1 MPHILFISYDGL
13 TDPLGQSQVIPYLK
27 GLSGC
32 GFRFTILSAEK
43 PDRFL
48 QQKEAI
54 GKILEESGIKW
65 HPVTYHKWP
74 PIISTI
80 WDTQKMKRDAV
91 RLHKKDPFDM
101 VHTRSGTPALVGVW
115 LKKKLGVKF
124 LNDIRDFYAD
134 SRVDSGQWNQ
144 KKPAYRMVYRYFKKK
159 EKEQLKLSDGIVC
172 LTQAAKKILL
182 KNIGNT
188 DLPFQ
193 VIPCSVDMNLF
204 DPSKIP
210 ESSRQEYKTKLG
222 IRDDD
227 LIVSYLGSIG
237 TWYLADKAMQ
247 YFKIF
252 SEKNPSAKLLF
263 ICPDPK
269 EEVLKIAK
277 EVGLSPN
284 KLVILKAK
292 RTEVP
297 VLLSL
302 SKYSVFFI
310 KPCFSKQASS
320 PTKHGEIMAMGI
332 PLVTNS
338 GVGDLEEIITKTNSG
353 LLINN
358 FTNEELTSI
367 AFGMRLKSFDS
378 AAIRKSAF
386 EYYDLDKAIEKY
398 INIYNRIL
406 VDTVEG

>member
-1 MPHILFISYDGL
+1 
-13 TDPLGQSQVIPYLK
+13 
-27 GLSGC
+27 
-32 GFRFTILSAEK
+32 
-43 PDRFL
+43 
-48 QQKEAI
+48 
-54 GKILEESGIKW
+54 
-65 HPVTYHKWP
+65 
-74 PIISTI
+74 
-80 WDTQKMKRDAV
+80 
-91 RLHKKDPFDM
+91 
-101 VHTRSGTPALVGVW
+101 
-115 LKKKLGVKF
+115 
-124 LNDIRDFYAD
+124 
-134 SRVDSGQWNQ
+134 
-144 KKPAYRMVYRYFKKK
+144 
-159 EKEQLKLSDGIVC
+159 
-172 LTQAAKKILL
+172 
-182 KNIGNT
+182 
-188 DLPFQ
+188 
-193 VIPCSVDMNLF
+193 
-204 DPSKIP
+204 
-210 ESSRQEYKTKLG
+210 
-222 IRDDD
+222 
-227 LIVSYLGSIG
+227 
-237 TWYLADKAMQ
+237 
-247 YFKIF
+247 
-252 SEKNPSAKLLF
+252 LF

-367 AFGMRLKSFDS
+367 ASAMGQKNFDS

-386 EYYDLDKAIEKY
+386 KYYDLDKAIEKY
-398 INIYNRIL
+398 INIYNQIL